1 MYLIKYKNMIIKI
14 AIAVGVMVTAAL
26 LMKKKDMTYRQSILK
41 TIYPAIMWS
50 SGKAGSK
57 QVQVNNDL
65 KNGTLEFYSLTTKD
79 IAGNAFSFEQFKG
92 KKVLIV
98 NTASDCGYTG
108 QYENLEKL
116 SKQFAGRLVVV
127 GFPANDFKNQETK
140 DDQDIAAFC
149 QKNYGVSFPLM
160 SKSVVL
166 KTKEQ
171 NPVYTWLT
179 SSSLNGWCNQAPAW
193 NFCKY
198 LINEQGVLTHYFPM
212 SVDPLDAKIIE
223 AINR

>member
-1 MYLIKYKNMIIKI
+1 MVIKI
-14 AIAVGVMVTAAL
+14 AIAVGVLVAAGL

-41 TIYPAIMWS
+41 TMYPMIMWS
-50 SGKAGSK
+50 TGKAGAK
-57 QVQVNNDL
+57 QVQVNPT
-65 KNGTLEFYSLTTKD
+65 KIKGAIEFHSLSTKD
-79 IAGNAFSFEQFKG
+79 IDGKTFNFDQFKG

-116 SKQFAGRLVVV
+116 AQQFKDILVVV
-127 GFPANDFKNQETK
+127 GFPANDFKNQESK
-140 DDQDIAAFC
+140 DDQAIAAFC

-160 SKSVVL
+160 SKSVVV
-166 KTKEQ
+166 KSKDQ
-171 NPVYTWLT
+171 NPVYAWLT
-179 SSSLNGWCNQAPAW
+179 SANMNGWCNQAPAW

-212 SVDPLDAKIIE
+212 SVDPLDVKIVE
-223 AINR
+223 AIKN

>member
-1 MYLIKYKNMIIKI
+1 MYQNKYKFMIIKI
-14 AIAVGVMVTAAL
+14 AIAVGILVTAAL

-41 TIYPAIMWS
+41 SIYPAIMLS
-50 SGKAGSK
+50 TGKAGSK
-57 QVQVNNDL
+57 QVQVNTDM
-65 KNGTLEFYSLTTKD
+65 KKGSVEFYSLTTKD
-79 IAGNAFSFEQFKG
+79 IAGNTFSFEQFKG

-116 SKQFAGRLVVV
+116 AKQFAGTLVVV

-140 DDQDIAAFC
+140 DDQAIAAFC

-171 NPVYTWLT
+171 NPVYSWLT

-212 SVDPLDAKIIE
+212 SVDPLDAKIME